1 MNEPGHDSSQ
11 STRAGSRNTADQPG
25 RPGAT
30 SAGSSSQAKQPGRE
44 RALERR
50 LLRGLLWTYIIL
62 CLLIAGLNYGYASRA
77 TPDVAAAISRFW
89 HFYENDVKTV
99 FIVAGSIL
107 TLRIAGASQRTA
119 MRRRSLIGFTV
130 TALAIHI
137 IGPVLL
143 NNPELYFFAMPLP
156 WTTSPLQLLA
166 PASSFAASRA
176 PLWGAAGVSAV
187 MVFYLAYSGLV
198 LAGTLI
204 DGRRWQCATLC
215 LFNGFAAEVFDPVI
229 PLLGRRQKGVHG
241 QNKRP
246 MAGPGPRTLHLL
258 AVMRWLFLAMAIG
271 LSAWWL
277 LYLAGAA
284 PAGNPTVIGQ
294 FENYKYLST
303 ELLMAMFFWVAF
315 IGRGYCH
322 YCPLGTVAGALSRI
336 AGQRIETAQTRCIRC
351 GRCDEACP
359 MSIGIRQLAETGQP
373 VRNSTCVGCGH
384 CVDICPTKTLAY
396 TTAALSRLERLKGRR
411 PKG

>member
-1 MNEPGHDSSQ
+1 MTEPGRNASQ
-11 STRAGSRNTADQPG
+11 SKPAGKSGPAN
-25 RPGAT
+25 
-30 SAGSSSQAKQPGRE
+30 QPGRE
-44 RALERR
+44 RTLERQ

-187 MVFYLAYSGLV
+187 MVFYIAYSGLV

-204 DGRRWQCATLC
+204 GGRRWQCATLC

-229 PLLGRRQKGVHG
+229 PLLGRRKGG
-241 QNKRP
+241 SGRSKRA
-246 MAGPGPRTLHLL
+246 MAGPGPRMLRLL
-258 AVMRWLFLAMAIG
+258 AVLRWLFLAMAIG

-284 PAGNPTVIGQ
+284 PVGSPKAIGQ

-336 AGQRIETAQTRCIRC
+336 AGQRIETGRTRCIRC
-351 GRCDEACP
+351 GRCNEACP
-359 MSIGIRQLAETGQP
+359 MSIEIRQLAETGQP

-384 CVDICPTKTLAY
+384 CVDICPTQTLAY
-396 TTAALSRLERLKGRR
+396 TTAALTGLERLKGRL
-411 PKG
+411 PKE